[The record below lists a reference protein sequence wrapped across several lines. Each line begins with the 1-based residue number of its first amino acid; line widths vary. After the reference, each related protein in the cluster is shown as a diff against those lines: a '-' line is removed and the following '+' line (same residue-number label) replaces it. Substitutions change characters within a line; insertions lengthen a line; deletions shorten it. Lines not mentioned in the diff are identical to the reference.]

1 VTDRIVR
8 YLTERETQALLT
20 WPEVIAC
27 ISAAYAGA
35 EDPRAAPPKVVAR
48 SGGTWLRALTAI
60 SGTGS
65 SMGAKLIVK
74 GKPRGTEHLIAL
86 WDKQSGALAC
96 LLSGKGIT
104 GVRTAA
110 TSALAVDLVAPKTPL
125 RVAVLGSGHEA
136 STHITALSVVRSI
149 SALAVY
155 SPTRENRERFGRR
168 FGDQLGVPSR
178 ACEKA
183 RDAVEGADIVVAAAR
198 SHDETPI
205 LEGAW
210 LKPGILVVSIGS
222 TVPEQREVD
231 PEVIRRADTIVADVP
246 DEVADETGDMIAAR
260 KAGIEFRGKMVA
272 LARLVQ
278 RRIDVKQRA
287 DNIVLFKSVGSGL
300 QDIAVSEMC
309 RAAAE
314 KAGVGMLLPLEI

>member
-1 VTDRIVR
+1 VTGRIVR
-8 YLTERETQALLT
+8 YLTERETQALLA

-27 ISAAYAGA
+27 MSAAYAGA
-35 EDPRAAPPKVVAR
+35 KDARAAPPKVVAR

-60 SGTGS
+60 SGTGA

-86 WDKQSGALAC
+86 WDQESGMLAC

-110 TSALAVDLVAPKTPL
+110 TSAVAIDLVAPKTAL

-136 STHITALSVVRSI
+136 STHISALSVVRSI
-149 SALAVY
+149 TALAVY
-155 SPTRENRERFGRR
+155 SPTRENRERFARR
-168 FGDQLGVPSR
+168 FGDQLGVACR

-183 RDAVEGADIVVAAAR
+183 GDAVDGADIVIAAAR
-198 SHDETPI
+198 SYDETPI

-210 LKPGILVVSIGS
+210 LKPGMMVVSIGS

-231 PEVIRRADTIVADVP
+231 PEVIRRADTIIADVP

-260 KAGIEFRGKMVA
+260 DANIEFRGKMVA
-272 LARLVQ
+272 LADLVQ
-278 RRIDVKQRA
+278 RRIDVKQRP

-314 KAGVGMLLPLEI
+314 KAGVGTLLPLGI

>member
-35 EDPRAAPPKVVAR
+35 NDARAAPPKVVAR

-86 WDKQSGALAC
+86 WDQESGALAC
-96 LLSGKGIT
+96 LMSGKGVT

-110 TSALAVDLVAPKTPL
+110 TSAVAIDLMAPKTPV

-136 STHITALSVVRSI
+136 STHVMALSVVRSI
-149 SALAVY
+149 STLAVY
-155 SPTRENRERFGRR
+155 SPTRENRERFARR
-168 FGDQLGVPSR
+168 FSDQLTIPCR
-178 ACEKA
+178 ACENA
-183 RDAVEGADIVVAAAR
+183 RDAVDGADVVIAAAR
-198 SHDETPI
+198 SHNETPI
-205 LEGAW
+205 LQGAW
-210 LKPGILVVSIGS
+210 LKSGMMVVSIGS

-231 PEVIRRADTIVADVP
+231 PEVIRRADRIVADVP

-260 KAGIEFRGKMVA
+260 EAGIEFRGKIVA
-272 LARLVQ
+272 LADLVQ
-278 RRIDVKQRA
+278 RRVDVKQKA

-309 RAAAE
+309 RAAAK
-314 KAGVGMLLPLEI
+314 KAGVGTLLPLGI